1 MGILRVAGMRLQPH
15 AREIRPIV
23 SEVQR
28 AAASGEITVSEAG
41 LLAPL
46 EEDNLQLEKRAV
58 AARHAGEKCTKKE
71 IFCKP
76 NRRAPRLVLN
86 FRFVFAN
93 IQGRGSGERIICAL

>member
-1 MGILRVAGMRLQPH
+1 MQSQVMRMPRTVLRGRKAAILHRPMGILRVAGMRLQPH

-58 AARHAGEKCTKKE
+58 AARHAGKK
-71 IFCKP
+71 
-76 NRRAPRLVLN
+76 VY
-86 FRFVFAN
+86 
-93 IQGRGSGERIICAL
+93 